1 MLITEQQLKVFIKVA
16 ELIRSPLAVV
26 AEKLHITPQAL
37 SRSILSMEMK
47 LQAPLFVRSSSGF
60 GLTELGTHLL
70 PQAQALYKR
79 KLDFYDAARE
89 ICEKSRKKIRI
100 AAETGAIVSTLPI
113 EAVLQSDILF
123 VGNYENCLERLKN
136 GQADIVYSRQYEGL
150 NSELRYIPVVKQDIQ
165 VIMREDHEL
174 AAKERLSIDDL
185 KGREILHMPRILFPY
200 NLTSLCEQ
208 SGFTPILRECP
219 NTLIF
224 VNLLKHSAGI
234 GLIPPI
240 MFEECDT
247 EHLEFRPIDIE
258 NKECNIGFYARDN
271 WKSMPQLRQII
282 ESSVANEHNMEVS
295 GEEDAGSWSD
305 KTERERSPLAD
316 NLHLTEQQLRLF
328 NCIAMTGSVSKAA
341 ELLSI
346 TQQAASKRLSA
357 MERELGVALMV
368 RGGARKVTL
377 TEAGEALLPHS
388 QQMISEIDA
397 WYKYVKEQCAKKTET
412 VKVALEARSL
422 IMTFPPYY
430 PENINVNTIMCNGIN
445 ECFSLLESGKTDI
458 VYCSQR
464 KDLRGYRYIPVYCSM
479 PVVLMNERHPL
490 SSRKE
495 LSLAELKD
503 EKFAIFDQSD
513 PFNTNFMK
521 ACKQVGFNPKIAA
534 KSYND
539 SLLIRLVRAGKC
551 LMILPPSALSA
562 ISLKSLKTVPLRDR
576 QLLFMTGLVIEPHRE
591 LSPAAD
597 TFIRSFIKRCQENG
611 VTSEPPAFHAEA
623 GNGAADAAG

>member
-60 GLTELGTHLL
+60 GLTELGTKLL

-79 KLDFYDAARE
+79 KLEFYDAARE

-136 GQADIVYSRQYEGL
+136 GQADIVYSRQYDGL

-174 AAKERLSIDDL
+174 AAKERLSVNDL

-200 NLTSLCEQ
+200 NLTSICEQ

-224 VNLLKHSAGI
+224 VNLLKHSSGI

-240 MFEECDT
+240 LFEECDT
-247 EHLEFRPIDIE
+247 QHLVFRPIDIE
-258 NKECNIGFYARDN
+258 NKECNIGFYAREN
-271 WKSMPQLRQII
+271 WRSMPQLRQII
-282 ESSVANEHNMEVS
+282 GASLANENNTEVT
-295 GEEDAGSWSD
+295 GEEDAGGWSD
-305 KTERERSPLAD
+305 KTERTPRAD
-316 NLHLTEQQLRLF
+316 NLHITEQQLRLF
-328 NCIAMTGSVSKAA
+328 NCIAATGSVSKAA

-388 QQMISEIDA
+388 QQMVAEIDA

-479 PVVLMNERHPL
+479 PVVVMNEHHPL
-490 SSRKE
+490 SSREE

-503 EKFAIFDQSD
+503 EKFAIFDPSD
-513 PFNTNFMK
+513 PFNATFMK
-521 ACKQVGFNPKIAA
+521 ACRQAGFSPQIAA

-551 LMILPPSALSA
+551 MMILPPSALSA
-562 ISLKSLKTVPLRDR
+562 ISLKSLKTVPLTDR
-576 QLLFMTGLVIEPHRE
+576 QMLFATGLVIEPHRE

-597 TFIRSFIKRCQENG
+597 TFIKSFMKRCQENG
-611 VTSEPPAFHAEA
+611 IAAPPPAYRAQEEK
-623 GNGAADAAG
+623 GTADAAG